1 MATRHA
7 VPAAAPKQPSRRSI
21 NRIIPA
27 VPHRFSRPPA
37 ARPLTP
43 EDPSS
48 AAQRDADRQPATQ
61 SAKPEPA
68 PAPIATPLT
77 PDSRVSPVENRNE
90 DEHALASSPAYSGD
104 LHVDSPV
111 NAHGRL
117 LPASFCASLTSWPAA
132 ESDTPSAA
140 AQNGEDAAV
149 TPQPEQPVLP
159 VANGERPK
167 STVRTA
173 LPPEF
178 YPREKPMGHVFGAE
192 SADLAAQFPLAHR
205 PSASLEGLVF
215 GGPAQE
221 SPAVPSTP
229 QEFEQGMQ
237 GAQLGF
243 ARPPPGLAPPR
254 LAAQFYP
261 GHSHHPSESAT
272 PWPLPSYS
280 MAMAPEAIYANGTD
294 YHSPAYPPT
303 SGAFKAPFA
312 APFSPQGGPVSMNGI
327 TMRSHSQSPNKSQ
340 YGEAE
345 PSPHYDEESQNVS
358 FANGFASGKQ
368 AQGYDVVK
376 HISSQFG
383 NPEFTDYVLHI
394 RSPDVMLW
402 SMPVHAAIVSR
413 SPVIFEALRHSAPP
427 PFQTKDTRRLAE
439 VVTDDRFVTPE
450 SLNEAVKILYAAPL
464 LSPKAFLYNLSP
476 WDASHDQGYASNDAR
491 KRMGEAISYAAA
503 GRVLQ
508 MPEMQACGL
517 RIAKSLLR
525 WDTLDIALHFGFSAN
540 KTTVQPVGFGTD
552 SRILETYAMALLDD
566 ALDFVAYNFPSDFK
580 LYSIA
585 PELRQNP
592 RLPAVVE
599 SQQTSHNPRLSKIRF
614 GDAPPEDELKPSP
627 VTQFLSSILLS
638 IPLAL
643 LDRLFSHPAAA
654 NQVGWSGLVKLMR
667 GVIEEREK
675 RRQKVL
681 KSLGKSLDASI
692 SRSLLENLH
701 REERV
706 EPAPERPS
714 GFKPVAIRLSSSI
727 GLVNTFL

>member
-1 MATRHA
+1 MATSHA
-7 VPAAAPKQPSRRSI
+7 VSAAAPKQQPRRSV

-43 EDPSS
+43 EDPST
-48 AAQRDADRQPATQ
+48 AAQRGSDTQPAIK
-61 SAKPEPA
+61 SAKPEAA
-68 PAPIATPLT
+68 PAPIETPLT
-77 PDSRVSPVENRNE
+77 PDSRISPVENRDE
-90 DEHALASSPAYSGD
+90 DEHALASSPARSGD
-104 LHVDSPV
+104 DHADGSMDAQGTETD
-111 NAHGRL
+111 NQ
-117 LPASFCASLTSWPAA
+117 
-132 ESDTPSAA
+132 SAA
-140 AQNGEDAAV
+140 ARTGEDLAA
-149 TPQPEQPVLP
+149 TPQPEQPAIA
-159 VANGERPK
+159 VADGERPK

-178 YPREKPMGHVFGAE
+178 YPREKPMGRTYGAE
-192 SADLAAQFPLAHR
+192 NAELAAQFPTAHLPAHR
-205 PSASLEGLVF
+205 PSVSLEGLVF
-215 GGPAQE
+215 GGAAQE
-221 SPAVPSTP
+221 SPAMPSTP
-229 QEFEQGMQ
+229 QDLEQGMRA
-237 GAQLGF
+237 AQLGF
-243 ARPPPGLAPPR
+243 ARPPPGLAPPH
-254 LAAQFYP
+254 LAPQFYP
-261 GHSHHPSESAT
+261 GHSHHPSEPAT
-272 PWPLPSYS
+272 PWPLPPYS
-280 MAMAPEAIYANGTD
+280 MAMLPETLYSNGNE
-294 YHSPAYPPT
+294 YHSPAYPPA
-303 SGAFKAPFA
+303 SGAFQAPFA
-312 APFSPQGGPVSMNGI
+312 APFSPQGGPVSMNGVA
-327 TMRSHSQSPNKSQ
+327 MRSHSQSPSKSQ

-345 PSPHYDEESQNVS
+345 PGSNNGEESQNILY
-358 FANGFASGKQ
+358 ANGSPSAKQ
-368 AQGYDVVK
+368 VEGYDVVK
-376 HISSQFG
+376 HISNQFG

-394 RSPDVMLW
+394 RSPDAMLW

-439 VVTDDRFVTPE
+439 VLTDDRFVTPE

-464 LSPKAFLYNLSP
+464 LSAEAFLYNLSP
-476 WDASHDQGYASNDAR
+476 WDAGHDQGYASNEAR
-491 KRMGEAISYAAA
+491 KRMGQAISYAAA

-508 MPEMQACGL
+508 IPEMQACGL

-540 KTTVQPVGFGTD
+540 KTTVQPKGFGTD
-552 SRILETYAMALLDD
+552 NRLLETYAVPLLDD
-566 ALDFVAYNFPSDFK
+566 ALEFIVYNFPSDFK

-599 SQQTSHNPRLSKIRF
+599 SQQSSHNPRLSKIRF

-654 NQVGWSGLVKLMR
+654 NQVGWSGLVRIMR

-681 KSLGKSLDASI
+681 KSMDKPLDTSI
-692 SRSLLENLH
+692 SRALLENLY

-706 EPAPERPS
+706 EPASERPS
-714 GFKPVAIRLSSSI
+714 GFKPVAVRLSDSA
-727 GLVNTFL
+727 